1 MDRENLT
8 QKVRV
13 AMPIERPQDDES
25 DQRGRMIRHADDRAA
40 PTDPTEQRR
49 QVYRACPIG

>member
-25 DQRGRMIRHADDRAA
+25 DQRGRKIGHADDRAA

-49 QVYRACPIG
+49 QVYRASPIG